1 MNTVIERTAAFLLPL
16 VYPAGF
22 FLLAAGILFLLK
34 LDPSSVSEDLMSWT
48 APDGSLRGKVLRARA
63 ESGRKTGKGRTGAG
77 EKFHAFLLKAQTA
90 LSSGRRN
97 GSQVFARVCFCAVA
111 AAVICAFLAVRIGN
125 VFLAFPLA
133 AFGFALP
140 FLWVR
145 SSMNAYRDR
154 ENAELETALSVI
166 SSSYLRSGDMLSAV
180 KENLPS
186 MRPPVKDAFSLFV
199 FECSMVDADMRK
211 AANRLRNAFPDP
223 YFREW
228 CDAFAACDRDR
239 AMADMLLPV
248 AAKMTNER
256 LLKDELKTAVGEA
269 KREYF
274 VMLGLVFGNV
284 PLLYLLN
291 KDWFY
296 ALTDSVPGQIA
307 LALCVLAGLITFLLL
322 GRFARLPSPK
332 GTDARPVSGKSA
344 PDSQNKKNKTVRKE
358 DNA

>member
-1 MNTVIERTAAFLLPL
+1 MLANLNDVLLPAKEKGYAVGLFNTCSLEFARGVIEAAEEMNSPVIIGTAEIFLH
-16 VYPAGF
+16 
-22 FLLAAGILFLLK
+22 LA
-34 LDPSSVSEDLMSWT
+34 
-48 APDGSLRGKVLRARA
+48 SL
-63 ESGRKTGKGRTGAG
+63 E
-77 EKFHAFLLKAQTA
+77 
-90 LSSGRRN
+90 
-97 GSQVFARVCFCAVA
+97 
-111 AAVICAFLAVRIGN
+111 
-125 VFLAFPLA
+125 
-133 AFGFALP
+133 
-140 FLWVR
+140 
-145 SSMNAYRDR
+145 M
-154 ENAELETALSVI
+154 
-166 SSSYLRSGDMLSAV
+166 
-180 KENLPS
+180 
-186 MRPPVKDAFSLFV
+186 
-199 FECSMVDADMRK
+199 
-211 AANRLRNAFPDP
+211 
-223 YFREW
+223 
-228 CDAFAACDRDR
+228 
-239 AMADMLLPV
+239 MADMLLPA

-344 PDSQNKKNKTVRKE
+344 FDSQNKKNKTVRKE